1 MGKILGG
8 FGRDFERDLESLGP
22 LGSFLELF
30 FSCLCLEW
38 SSKGLLEASGLDFGS
53 ILRGFGWVL
62 GGFGEDFEGS
72 GDGFWGEC
80 WRV

>member
-1 MGKILGG
+1 MGSIWEGLGEILG
-8 FGRDFERDLESLGP
+8 RIWSLLGP

-38 SSKGLLEASGLDFGS
+38 SSKGLLEASGLHFGS
-53 ILRGFGWVL
+53 NLGGFGRVL
-62 GGFGEDFEGS
+62 GGFGEDFEGFW
-72 GDGFWGEC
+72 DGFWGEF